1 MDRAVAGA
9 RPRRTAAAG
18 FSFTEDESASLRYA
32 GGARD
37 ADDTVVGGAPVS
49 RPAPPNSL
57 ADGAVS
63 AQGGADEEGS
73 GPLLMFSYRLWGVI
87 DAPSFAAAA
96 SYKAQQLGIGGTLA
110 FGEGE
115 AATDGLREAFGV
127 AQGKLDQ
134 AQEFQEWLC
143 AVGSPGS
150 VVHGAVIDGRQ
161 RGDKRL
167 FAHFTCQG

>member
-37 ADDTVVGGAPVS
+37 ADDTVVGGASVS
-49 RPAPPNSL
+49 RFAPNSS